1 MLLRFAEC
9 VQIKIKGMA
18 ESEMGRGQVIS
29 DEFSQYLAERIPV
42 VKLLAEISVASV
54 SNKTLQQELQGLLNR
69 LYRVI
74 SEEFQ
79 AYMTQGRFKD
89 LTEELRG
96 IVSASKLDWPTVS
109 SRSGKA
115 LTSFMPAFS
124 GPITAASVD
133 EGLAE
138 FMLRLVRSLNAFDN
152 SLLSFFSCG
161 QDLVKPGDKQYQQFL
176 EICL

>member
-9 VQIKIKGMA
+9 VQNKIKAIDGA
-18 ESEMGRGQVIS
+18 GRGQVIS
-29 DEFSQYLAERIPV
+29 DEFTQYLADRIPV

-79 AYMTQGRFKD
+79 AYMTKSRFPE
-89 LTEELRG
+89 LTEDLKS
-96 IVSASKLDWPTVS
+96 IVSVSKLDWPAVS
-109 SRSGKA
+109 IRSGKA
-115 LTSFMPAFS
+115 ITSFMPPFVAPMT
-124 GPITAASVD
+124 GNTLD
-133 EGLAE
+133 EGIAD
-138 FMLRLVRSLNAFDN
+138 FMLRLARSLNVFDS
-152 SLLSFFSCG
+152 SLLAFFSCG